1 MLTLQNDPP
10 TLDSGAED
18 KEQYKAY
25 GKREK
30 ITFYPD
36 PRRFYNMVD
45 PLQCTLTGMKTTKL
59 YEEKHYL

>member
-25 GKREK
+25 GKQDQM
-30 ITFYPD
+30 TFYPN

-45 PLQCTLTGMKTTKL
+45 PSQCTGMKTTKL